1 MCMQVLQ
8 TLRSN
13 VPARKI
19 NDEDHV
25 SVYLPTACKEMDVN
39 ERKLKENVKDV
50 GGGWNGSCLFL
61 PKHSTASAV
70 TSITGTSK
78 KSAVKIPRS
87 KVPTKLLRKQD
98 YCKLMVNGLLYLSTK
113 FAKICRGR

>member
-1 MCMQVLQ
+1 MQVLQ

-25 SVYLPTACKEMDVN
+25 SVYLPAAREVIDVN
-39 ERKLKENVKDV
+39 ERKLKENIKDV

-61 PKHSTASAV
+61 PKHSKASTV
-70 TSITGTSK
+70 TSVTGTSK
-78 KSAVKIPRS
+78 KRS
-87 KVPTKLLRKQD
+87 
-98 YCKLMVNGLLYLSTK
+98 
-113 FAKICRGR
+113 